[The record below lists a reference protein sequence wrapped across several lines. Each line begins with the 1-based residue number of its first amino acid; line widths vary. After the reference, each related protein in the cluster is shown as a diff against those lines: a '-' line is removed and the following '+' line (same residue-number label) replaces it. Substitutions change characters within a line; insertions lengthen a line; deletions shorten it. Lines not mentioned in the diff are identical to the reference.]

1 MKYDDWD
8 IDESAKKFDSQQIN
22 RYQIVVS
29 AMSGSASISDPRMG
43 KPSLPNV
50 LENVAALSII
60 HKSGEVYKCKHIQIT
75 TEIIFVFW
83 SENIVTTEHLV
94 ISGVNE
100 QTQSAYTCSKLT
112 IETLE
117 LGVTY
122 VQS

>member
-8 IDESAKKFDSQQIN
+8 IDESAKKFDFQQIN

-29 AMSGSASISDPRMG
+29 TMSGSAPISDPRMG

-60 HKSGEVYKCKHIQIT
+60 HKSGEKYKCKHIQIT

>member
-8 IDESAKKFDSQQIN
+8 IDESAKKFDFQQIN
-22 RYQIVVS
+22 CYQIVVS
-29 AMSGSASISDPRMG
+29 AMSGSAPISDPRMG

-117 LGVTY
+117 LGATY